1 MLGDEAKAAR
11 LCTATVQSMELS
23 QPSTEK
29 VTQPGGESNT
39 TDLNESENTTC
50 SAWITVWRPEIWAC
64 GSESECPKMAEILGH
79 WYGQV
84 WWNAQYQKDDNFMS
98 YQHAYLDYY

>member
-39 TDLNESENTTC
+39 TDLNESENTTF
-50 SAWITVWRPEIWAC
+50 RPGLLSGGPRSGHVAQNQNVPRWQKSLVIGMVKYGAKKM
-64 GSESECPKMAEILGH
+64 PKR
-79 WYGQV
+79 
-84 WWNAQYQKDDNFMS
+84 
-98 YQHAYLDYY
+98 